1 MEKHTAF
8 SRRKFI
14 ASGGI
19 LLTGAALGLPSLAR
33 AAAPSAK
40 IKLGLIGAG
49 SRGTGLAALLKE
61 IPEVEL
67 AACCDPIPSHLAQ
80 GMKLAAPGAKSYNN
94 YKALL
99 DNKEVDAVIIATPLY
114 THYEIAVAAL
124 DAGKHVY
131 LEKSMTYDIRQ
142 SLALVKKVKA
152 SGKVFQVGFQYRYYD
167 LYKRVKQAIDE
178 QWLGTITGFECQYH
192 QNSNWRRPN
201 NDPALE
207 RAINWRMYREYCG
220 GPLSELCAHQID
232 MVHYILGTHPV
243 SVVGAGSINFW
254 KDGRD
259 TYDTIRTVYEYPG
272 GIQSSVSST
281 LSNAYRDYNIRILGT
296 RATIDISRNK
306 ALLYPEPR
314 AIKRAMVDGVTNATV
329 KAPVAGEELTY
340 RAPGEPNPEPTIY
353 ALKDF
358 AACIRDGK
366 KPASNEE
373 TAHMASVA
381 IIMGNAAADEHVQQV
396 WKKEY
401 DIV

>member
-1 MEKHTAF
+1 MTKHTSL

-14 ASGGI
+14 TAGGI
-19 LLTGAALGLPSLAR
+19 LLSGAALSFPAIAR
-33 AAAPSAK
+33 ATTSAGK
-40 IKLGLIGAG
+40 VRIGLIGAG
-49 SRGTGLAALLKE
+49 SRGAGLATLLKQ

-67 AACCDPIPSHLAQ
+67 TACCDPIPSHLAG
-80 GMKLAAPGAKSYNN
+80 GMKQAAPNAKAYQH

-99 DNKEVDAVIIATPLY
+99 ENKDIDAVIIATPLF
-114 THYEIAVAAL
+114 THYEIATAAL

-131 LEKSMTYDIRQ
+131 LEKSMTYDIPQ
-142 SLALVKKVKA
+142 SVALARKVKA
-152 SGKVFQVGFQYRYYD
+152 GKLVFQVGFQYRYYD

-232 MVHYILGTHPV
+232 MVHYFLGTHPLN
-243 SVVGAGSINFW
+243 VVGAGSINFW

-272 GIQSSVSST
+272 GVQSSVSSI

-296 RATIDISRNK
+296 RATIDISRTK
-306 ALLYPEPR
+306 AVMYPEPR
-314 AIKRAMVDGVTNATV
+314 TIKRETVDGVTNATV
-329 KAPVAGEELTY
+329 KAPVAGEELLY
-340 RAPGEPNPEPTIY
+340 RQPGEPNPEPTIY
-353 ALKDF
+353 ALKGF
-358 AACIRDGK
+358 AESIRNGK
-366 KPASNEE
+366 APLSNAD
-373 TAHMASVA
+373 TAHLTSVA
-381 IIMGNAAADEHVQQV
+381 IIMGNTAADTHTQQV
-396 WKKEY
+396 WKPEY
-401 DIV
+401 NI

>member
-1 MEKHTAF
+1 MQKHASF

-14 ASGGI
+14 TAGGI
-19 LLTGAALGLPSLAR
+19 LLSGAAMGLPSLAR
-33 AAAPSAK
+33 AIAPSDK
-40 IKLGLIGAG
+40 VRIGLIGSG
-49 SRGTGLAALLKE
+49 SRGTGLAALLKQ

-67 AACCDPIPSHLAQ
+67 AACCDPIPSHLAE
-80 GMKLAAPGAKSYNN
+80 GMKHAAPKAASYNN

-99 DNKEVDAVIIATPLY
+99 ENKAIDAVIIATPLF

-131 LEKSMTYDIRQ
+131 LEKSMTYDIPQ
-142 SLALVKKVKA
+142 SLALVKKVKE
-152 SGKVFQVGFQYRYYD
+152 KKLVFQVGFQYRYYD

-201 NDPALE
+201 NDPAME

-232 MVHYILGTHPV
+232 MVHYILGTHPI
-243 SVVGAGSINFW
+243 SVVGTGSINFW

-272 GIQSSVSST
+272 GVQSSVSSM

-296 RATIDISRNK
+296 RATIDIARNK
-306 ALLYPEPR
+306 ALIYPEPR
-314 AIKRAMVDGVTNATV
+314 TIKRETVDGVTNATV
-329 KAPVAGEELTY
+329 KAPVAGEELVY
-340 RAPGEPNPEPTIY
+340 RKPGEPNPEPTIFS
-353 ALKDF
+353 LTDF
-358 AACIRDGK
+358 AACIRNGK
-366 KPASNEE
+366 KPASNED

-381 IIMGNAAADEHVQQV
+381 IIMGNTAADTHTQQV
-396 WKKEY
+396 WKPEY
-401 DIV
+401 NI